1 MWILGLNGVRTVCC
15 VGYHGNMLCK
25 GTDFVGCMFTYVINL
40 FNWLL
45 L

>member
-1 MWILGLNGVRTVCC
+1 MWILGLNGVRAVCW
-15 VGYHGNMLCK
+15 VGYYGNMLCK
-25 GTDFVGCMFTYVINL
+25 GIDFVGYVFTYVINL